1 MADKWNESRSSEKTQ
16 QQQNRRREAAK
27 IKKIESSIKIS
38 SVVLP
43 FYVRR
48 NHNLNTGDFFLVS
61 FFCFVWLIRSAH
73 FVSTREIRSV
83 IAMAIRFIRWMP
95 LTKIEMILVFVFF
108 AFFSYLKKSKIKVF
122 FSINNNYRIF
132 VLKCFQYSISQ
143 MTLESDE
150 SKCTLTE
157 AWDEFNSFGL
167 TRNIFINAGN
177 EKYFE

>member
-1 MADKWNESRSSEKTQ
+1 MEWKQIKRENTAATKPTKRSCKNKKNRIVDKNKFGRPSILRETKSQFKYGRFFSRF
-16 QQQNRRREAAK
+16 
-27 IKKIESSIKIS
+27 
-38 SVVLP
+38 V
-43 FYVRR
+43 
-48 NHNLNTGDFFLVS
+48 FL
-61 FFCFVWLIRSAH
+61 FCLLIRSAH

-108 AFFSYLKKSKIKVF
+108 AFFSYLKKSRIKVF

-143 MTLESDE
+143 MTLESGE

-157 AWDEFNSFGL
+157 AWDEFNSLGL